1 MDAVGYLRVSTG
13 RQGTHGM
20 SLEAQQHAIE
30 TAVDAK
36 GWRMDRWYREAR
48 STRLDR
54 PELERAMVRAREV
67 QGALVVARFDRAWR
81 SPPAFYDALDRA
93 RRERWAVV
101 LLDPP
106 VDLSTPFGEA
116 MAGMA
121 AVFAKLERSLIS
133 QRTREAIAARKDA
146 GTYRGGALLPQAQPV
161 GEYAT
166 SRILALH
173 ERGLSTHQIAERLTL
188 EGVPTARQGRRWWH
202 TTVAGVLRRAQS

>member
-161 GEYAT
+161 DQAVER
-166 SRILALH
+166 RIVQLH
-173 ERGLSTHQIAERLTL
+173 ERGLSTHAIAERLTL
-188 EGVPTARQGRRWWH
+188 EGVPTARGGQWWH
-202 TTVAGVLRRAQS
+202 TTVAGVLRRHV